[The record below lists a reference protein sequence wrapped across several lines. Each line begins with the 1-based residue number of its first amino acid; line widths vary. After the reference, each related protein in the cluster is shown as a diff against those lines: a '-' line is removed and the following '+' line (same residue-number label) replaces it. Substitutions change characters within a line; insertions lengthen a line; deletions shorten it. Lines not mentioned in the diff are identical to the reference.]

1 MLTLNDIY
9 IAINKKHPKYDMGE
23 KSWQNSI
30 RHNLSLHKGHF
41 ENVPRSFTHGQLRS
55 PWSTEHIG
63 SQKGAYWKLKPGAEL
78 EIFKRSKRAYK
89 TFLKENVVPDT
100 QIQNQEILNEEL
112 QMKHILEEQA
122 DPNSFSYIPP
132 TTQISS
138 IPFQNEDNELV
149 ESVLNENVI
158 LDTEMW
164 NLDMEEVIIDTNN
177 ADLTNFNNLTNFDDL
192 TNFTDL
198 NGATQSALTREKE
211 NFQIDF
217 TNIQNQGSLNEKLQI
232 NRETPNGKV
241 NVGEREYF
249 DLPYGWTK
257 EVVTLRNQPSMKG
270 KVRTDIYLKSPVIPG
285 IKRKTFRNDN
295 QVHSFL
301 EENPNIM
308 CDLDVTS
315 TKKTKHR
322 ELLDK

>member
-1 MLTLNDIY
+1 
-9 IAINKKHPKYDMGE
+9 MGE

-41 ENVPRSFTHGQLRS
+41 ENVPRLFTQLRK
-55 PWSTEHIG
+55 WSTEHIG
-63 SQKGAYWKLKPGAEL
+63 SQKGAYWKLKAGAEM
-78 EIFKRSKRAYK
+78 EIFKRSKRAYN
-89 TFLKENVVPDT
+89 TFLKENVVPDS
-100 QIQNQEILNEEL
+100 QIQSQEILNEEL

-138 IPFQNEDNELV
+138 IQFEKEDNELV

-177 ADLTNFNNLTNFDDL
+177 ADLTNLTNFEDL

-270 KVRTDIYLKSPVIPG
+270 KVRTDIYLKSPAVPG

-295 QVHSFL
+295 QVRSFL

>member
-1 MLTLNDIY
+1 
-9 IAINKKHPKYDMGE
+9 MGE

-41 ENVPRSFTHGQLRS
+41 KNVKC
-55 PWSTEHIG
+55 
-63 SQKGAYWKLKPGAEL
+63 QKGAYWKLKDGAEA
-78 EIFKRSKRAYK
+78 EIFKRSKKSGFLRGYK
-89 TFLKENVVPDT
+89 TLLNENVVPDT

-122 DPNSFSYIPP
+122 DPNSFSYTPP

-138 IPFQNEDNELV
+138 IPFENEDNELV

-270 KVRTDIYLKSPVIPG
+270 KVRTDIYLKSPAVPG

-295 QVHSFL
+295 QVRSFL

>member
-1 MLTLNDIY
+1 
-9 IAINKKHPKYDMGE
+9 MGE

-55 PWSTEHIG
+55 PLSTEHIG

-100 QIQNQEILNEEL
+100 QIQSQEILNEEL

-177 ADLTNFNNLTNFDDL
+177 ADLTNFDDL

-270 KVRTDIYLKSPVIPG
+270 KVRTDIYLKSPAVPG

-295 QVHSFL
+295 QVRSFL

-308 CDLDVTS
+308 CDLEVTS

>member
-1 MLTLNDIY
+1 MLMLNDIY
-9 IAINKKHPKYDMGE
+9 IAINKKHPKYSMGE

-41 ENVPRSFTHGQLRS
+41 KNVKC
-55 PWSTEHIG
+55 
-63 SQKGAYWKLKPGAEL
+63 QKGAYWKLKDGAEA
-78 EIFKRSKRAYK
+78 EIFRRSKRSGFLRGYK
-89 TFLKENVVPDT
+89 TLLNENVVPDS
-100 QIQNQEILNEEL
+100 QIQSQEILNEEL

-177 ADLTNFNNLTNFDDL
+177 ADLTNFDDL

-198 NGATQSALTREKE
+198 NGATQSALIREKE

-249 DLPYGWTK
+249 DLPFGWTK
-257 EVVTLRNQPSMKG
+257 EVVYLKNQPSMRG
-270 KVRTDIYLKSPVIPG
+270 KIRQDIYLISPG
-285 IKRKTFRNDN
+285 RKGKKLQSDAKLQR
-295 QVHSFL
+295 FL
-301 EENPNIM
+301 QENPDIE
-308 CDLDVTS
+308 CDLSVTS
-315 TKKTKHR
+315 TKATVHR
-322 ELLDK
+322 EFLMNCSFGSQESSFSRKTNMEIT